1 MNSASKLSSCIQRE
15 QSKILLALP
24 TNNSIMEI
32 FEEILTGGFSCVN
45 TRLSF
50 DTELLMPSLT
60 ESEYK
65 KMSIDQS
72 LKAYKRDDL
81 KVMYRIKLDN
91 ENYYHERRIIT
102 KILKLDE
109 NNQYGL
115 AMTKPMSEAVL
126 KNAPHHHGSSSIFF
140 SKLSIWT
147 ITLDIYLLS
156 ISSLT
161 RKGQLN

>member
-65 KMSIDQS
+65 KMSID
-72 LKAYKRDDL
+72 
-81 KVMYRIKLDN
+81 
-91 ENYYHERRIIT
+91 
-102 KILKLDE
+102 
-109 NNQYGL
+109 
-115 AMTKPMSEAVL
+115 
-126 KNAPHHHGSSSIFF
+126 
-140 SKLSIWT
+140 
-147 ITLDIYLLS
+147 
-156 ISSLT
+156 
-161 RKGQLN
+161 

>member
-1 MNSASKLSSCIQRE
+1 MNSASKLSSCIKRE

-60 ESEYK
+60 ESDYK

-91 ENYYHERRIIT
+91 ENYDHERRIIT

-115 AMTKPMSEAVL
+115 ATTKPMSEAVL
-126 KNAPHHHGSSSIFF
+126 KKTPHHHSSSSIFF

-147 ITLDIYLLS
+147 TTLDIYLLS

-161 RKGQLN
+161 RKGKLN

>member
-60 ESEYK
+60 ESDYK

-115 AMTKPMSEAVL
+115 ATTKPMSEAVL
-126 KNAPHHHGSSSIFF
+126 KKTPHHHSSSSIFF

-147 ITLDIYLLS
+147 TTLDIYLLS

-161 RKGQLN
+161 RKGKLN